1 MGHIILQPKTKHLY
15 YHQFLLFLIFVLV
28 TDTQPLHPDI
38 FTTIREPQYFNSS
51 GERPEFNT
59 RNSEPVAGAAAGRPS
74 NGAVA
79 GDLKRCALVHGCLS
93 NTDPY
98 LLLFYPEI
106 ERTLRRARQ
115 VRRRIE
121 FENNLRS
128 QTENLASMNN
138 SSYSS
143 DSDSD
148 CDILS
153 SSDTCTSNMGDL
165 PWITLKQ
172 MGRASMALEN

>member
-1 MGHIILQPKTKHLY
+1 ML
-15 YHQFLLFLIFVLV
+15 
-28 TDTQPLHPDI
+28 
-38 FTTIREPQYFNSS
+38 R
-51 GERPEFNT
+51 
-59 RNSEPVAGAAAGRPS
+59 S
-74 NGAVA
+74 NF
-79 GDLKRCALVHGCLS
+79 
-93 NTDPY
+93 DPN
-98 LLLFYPEI
+98 LLLFYSEI

-128 QTENLASMNN
+128 QTKNLASMNN

-153 SSDTCTSNMGDL
+153 SSDTGTSNMGDL
-165 PWITLKQ
+165 PRITLKQ
-172 MGRASMALEN
+172 MGRASEDPIKHLKDFDVICATTQRTGGDEDTVKAFAFPFSLEGRAKTGTILYPKK